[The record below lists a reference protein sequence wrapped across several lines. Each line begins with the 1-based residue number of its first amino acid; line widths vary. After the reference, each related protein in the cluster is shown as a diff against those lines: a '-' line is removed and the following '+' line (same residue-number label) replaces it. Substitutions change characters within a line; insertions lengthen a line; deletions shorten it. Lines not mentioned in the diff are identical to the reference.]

1 MGERRND
8 LSIPTEWVL
17 PRPVRRTLAVCL
29 LVAAAVVSCS
39 VFRGS
44 ESRRGAEL
52 RADSTVTVSADR
64 VLGRF
69 DNPAWYGNQNGPTS
83 PLGPRDL
90 RALDALDVHVARVW
104 ALPRGYYH
112 ATTRRYDFDFAAD
125 DGSTAYRYL
134 DQPARY
140 ARRLLVN
147 LGECAPRILTLS
159 APQTCRAVL
168 RDGLVAY
175 KRRYPSIQ
183 YVELFNEPDKT
194 GAIPSGH
201 WEGLTVEDYYRWYRI
216 GYSVVNEVN
225 HHLHPAVLLRLGG
238 PATATFDESFLRG
251 FLDRYARDHDPAK
264 RLDFISYHQ
273 YKHRADPARVGA
285 EKQTVRRWL
294 SRRRLDPD
302 TPVFVTEYG
311 VFPGDASGTTLS
323 ADLLTQAA
331 AMETLAYYYINSGMD
346 LEMHWAY
353 SHPTN
358 PRKSMFVSGID
369 GAVYPYGDLVTM
381 QSMMKDQ
388 RVPATSDGLSRTGI
402 GVNALATVDSSG
414 LAVLI
419 TNYQG
424 SRGEASH
431 VVSLYVDRLPPR
443 LAHRRLQVDLYLVD
457 STHSNY
463 AHDPSSSTLER
474 VERRIVRADDG
485 IQTAFRLEP
494 NAVTLVVISTNSDEP
509 DRPTG

>member
-1 MGERRND
+1 MDERRHD
-8 LSIPTEWVL
+8 LSIPTKQHL
-17 PRPVRRTLAVCL
+17 PRAVRRALAVCL
-29 LVAAAVVSCS
+29 VVAAAVVSCS
-39 VFRGS
+39 VFRGA
-44 ESRRGAEL
+44 ESRRGAEF
-52 RADSTVTVSADR
+52 RADSTITVSADR

-69 DNPAWYGNQNGPTS
+69 DNPAWYGNQTGPTS

-104 ALPRGYYH
+104 VLPRGYYN

-140 ARRLLVN
+140 AQRLLIN
-147 LGECAPRILTLS
+147 LGECAPQILTLS
-159 APQTCRAVL
+159 APGTCRGAL
-168 RDGLVAY
+168 HDGLLAY
-175 KRRYPSIQ
+175 KRRYPSIE

-194 GAIPSGH
+194 WVVPSGH
-201 WEGLTVEDYYRWYRI
+201 WKGLTVADYYRWYRI

-225 HHLHPAVLLRLGG
+225 HDLHPATPLRLGG
-238 PATATFDESFLRG
+238 PATATFDGSFLRG

-264 RLDFISYHQ
+264 RLDFVSYHQ
-273 YKHRADPARVGA
+273 YKHGAEPARVAA

-294 SRRRLDPD
+294 SRRALDPD

-311 VFPGDASGTTLS
+311 LFPGDTTGTTFND
-323 ADLLTQAA
+323 DLLTQAA

-369 GAVYPYGDLVTM
+369 GAVYPYGNLVTM

-388 RVPATSDGLSRTGI
+388 RVSATSDILSRTGI
-402 GVNALATVDSSG
+402 GVNALATVDSNG
-414 LAVLI
+414 VAVLT
-419 TNYQG
+419 TNYQAI
-424 SRGEASH
+424 RGEASH
-431 VVSLYVDRLPPR
+431 VVSLHVDRLPPR
-443 LAHRRLQVDLYLVD
+443 LAHRRLQLDRYLVD

-463 AHDPSSSTLER
+463 AHDPSSSSLEC

-485 IQTAFRLEP
+485 IETAFRLEP
-494 NAVTLVVISTNSDEP
+494 NAVTLVVISAL
-509 DRPTG
+509 RL

>member
-8 LSIPTEWVL
+8 LSILREQL
-17 PRPVRRTLAVCL
+17 LARPVRRLLAVCL
-29 LVAAAVVSCS
+29 VIAVAVVSCT
-39 VFRGS
+39 VFRGGKS
-44 ESRRGAEL
+44 PRAPER

-69 DNPAWYGNQNGPTS
+69 DNPAWYGNQTGPTY

-90 RALDALDVHVARVW
+90 QALDALDVHVARVW
-104 ALPRGYYH
+104 ALPRGYYN

-125 DGSTAYRYL
+125 DGSAAYRYM

-140 ARRLLVN
+140 AQRLLVN
-147 LGECAPRILTLS
+147 LGECAPQILTLS
-159 APQTCRAVL
+159 APRTCRAVL
-168 RDGLVAY
+168 RDGLLDY

-194 GAIPSGH
+194 WAIPSGH

-225 HHLHPAVLLRLGG
+225 HHLHPAIPLRLGG
-238 PATATFDESFLRG
+238 PATATFDESFLRR
-251 FLDRYARDHDPAK
+251 FLDWYARDPDPAK

-273 YKHRADPARVGA
+273 YKHGADPARVGA

-294 SRRRLDPD
+294 SSRRLDPD

-311 VFPGDASGTTLS
+311 VFPGDATGTTLN

-358 PRKSMFVSGID
+358 PRKSMFVSGVD
-369 GAVYPYGDLVTM
+369 GAVYPYGNLLTM

-388 RVPATSDGLSRTGI
+388 QVSATSDGLSRTGI
-402 GVNALATVDSSG
+402 GVNALATVDASG
-414 LAVLI
+414 VAVLT
-419 TNYQG
+419 TNYQANG
-424 SRGEASH
+424 GEASH
-431 VVSLYVDRLPPR
+431 VVSLHVDRLPPR
-443 LAHRRLQVDLYLVD
+443 LAHRRLQLDRYVID

-463 AHDPSSSTLER
+463 AHDASSSTLAR
-474 VERRIVRADDG
+474 VERRIIRADDRIETG
-485 IQTAFRLEP
+485 FRLEP
-494 NAVTLVVISTNSDEP
+494 NAVTLVVISALRT
-509 DRPTG
+509 

>member
-8 LSIPTEWVL
+8 LSIPTEQVL
-17 PRPVRRTLAVCL
+17 RRPVRRPLAVY
-29 LVAAAVVSCS
+29 LVVAVAVVSCT
-39 VFRGS
+39 VFRGA
-44 ESRRGAEL
+44 ESRRAGEL

-83 PLGPRDL
+83 PLGPRDI
-90 RALDALDVHVARVW
+90 RALDAFDVHLARVW
-104 ALPRGYYH
+104 ALPQGYYN
-112 ATTRRYDFDFAAD
+112 ATTHRYDFDFAAA

-140 ARRLLVN
+140 AQRLLVN

-159 APQTCRAVL
+159 APRTCRTVL

-175 KRRYPSIQ
+175 KRRYPSIR

-194 GAIPSGH
+194 WTVSSGH
-201 WEGLTVEDYYRWYRI
+201 WEGLTLDDYYRWYRI
-216 GYSVVNEVN
+216 GYSLVNDVN
-225 HHLHPAVLLRLGG
+225 HRLQPAIPLRLGG
-238 PATATFDESFLRG
+238 PATATFDEPFLRG

-273 YKHRADPARVGA
+273 YKHGTDPARVGA

-294 SRRRLDPD
+294 SRRGLDPD

-311 VFPGDASGTTLS
+311 VFPGDATGTTLS

-358 PRKSMFVSGID
+358 PRKSMFVSGVD
-369 GAVYPYGDLVTM
+369 GALYPYGNLVTM

-388 RVPATSDGLSRTGI
+388 RVPATSDGVSPTGI

-414 LAVLI
+414 VAVLT

-424 SRGEASH
+424 SRGGASH
-431 VVSLYVDRLPPR
+431 VVSLHVDRLPPR
-443 LAHRRLQVDLYLVD
+443 LAHRRLQLDRYVVD

-463 AHDPSSSTLER
+463 VFDPSSSTLER

-494 NAVTLVVISTNSDEP
+494 NAVTLVVISALRS
-509 DRPTG
+509 

>member
-1 MGERRND
+1 MGERRTD
-8 LSIPTEWVL
+8 RTIPTEQVL
-17 PRPVRRTLAVCL
+17 SRPVRQALACL
-29 LVAAAVVSCS
+29 VVAVAVVGCS
-39 VFRGS
+39 VFRGA
-44 ESRRGAEL
+44 ESRRWAEL
-52 RADSTVTVSADR
+52 KAHSTVTVSADR

-90 RALDALDVHVARVW
+90 RALDSLDVHLARVW
-104 ALPRGYYH
+104 ALPRGYYN
-112 ATTRRYDFDFAAD
+112 TTTGRYDFNFAAD

-168 RDGLVAY
+168 RDGLLAY
-175 KRRYPSIQ
+175 KRHYPSIQ

-194 GAIPSGH
+194 WAVPSGH
-201 WEGLTVEDYYRWYRI
+201 WEGLSVEDYYRWYRI
-216 GYSVVNEVN
+216 GCSVVNEVN
-225 HHLHPAVLLRLGG
+225 HSLHPAVPLRLGG
-238 PATATFDESFLRG
+238 PATATFDAPFLRG
-251 FLDRYARDHDPAK
+251 FLDRYARDHDPGK

-273 YKHRADPARVGA
+273 YKHRADPARVAA

-294 SRRRLDPD
+294 SHRGLDPE

-311 VFPGDASGTTLS
+311 VFPGDATGTTLS

-358 PRKSMFVSGID
+358 PRKSMFVSGVD
-369 GAVYPYGDLVTM
+369 GAVYPYGNLVAM
-381 QSMMKDQ
+381 QSMMKGQ
-388 RVPATSDGLSRTGI
+388 RVRATSDGLSRTGI
-402 GVNALATVDSSG
+402 GVNALATVDSNRV
-414 LAVLI
+414 AVLT

-424 SRGEASH
+424 SGGEASH
-431 VVSLYVDRLPPR
+431 VVSLHVDRLPPQ
-443 LAHRRLQVDLYLVD
+443 LAHRRLQLDRYLID

-463 AHDPSSSTLER
+463 AHDPSSSSLER

-485 IQTAFRLEP
+485 IETAFQLEP
-494 NAVTLVVISTNSDEP
+494 NAVTLVVISALRS
-509 DRPTG
+509 

>member
-8 LSIPTEWVL
+8 LSILREQL
-17 PRPVRRTLAVCL
+17 LARPVRRLLAVCL
-29 LVAAAVVSCS
+29 VVAVAVVSCT
-39 VFRGS
+39 VFRGGKS
-44 ESRRGAEL
+44 PRAAERRAE
-52 RADSTVTVSADR
+52 STVTVSADR

-69 DNPAWYGNQNGPTS
+69 DNPAWYGNQTGPTS

-104 ALPRGYYH
+104 ALPRGYYN
-112 ATTRRYDFDFAAD
+112 ATTRRFDFDFAAD
-125 DGSTAYRYL
+125 DGSAAYRYL

-140 ARRLLVN
+140 AQRLLVN
-147 LGECAPRILTLS
+147 LGECAPQILTLS
-159 APQTCRAVL
+159 APRTCRAVL
-168 RDGLVAY
+168 RDGLLAY

-194 GAIPSGH
+194 WAVPSGH

-225 HHLHPAVLLRLGG
+225 HHLHPAIPLRLGG
-238 PATATFDESFLRG
+238 PATATFDESFLRR
-251 FLDRYARDHDPAK
+251 FLDWYARDPDRAK

-273 YKHRADPARVGA
+273 YKHAADPARVGA

-294 SRRRLDPD
+294 SSRRLDPD

-311 VFPGDASGTTLS
+311 VFPGDASGTTLN

-358 PRKSMFVSGID
+358 PRKSMFVSGVD
-369 GAVYPYGDLVTM
+369 GAVYPYGNLLTM

-388 RVPATSDGLSRTGI
+388 QVSATSDGLSRTGI
-402 GVNALATVDSSG
+402 GVNALATVDASG
-414 LAVLI
+414 VAVLT

-431 VVSLYVDRLPPR
+431 VVSLYLDRLPPR
-443 LAHRRLQVDLYLVD
+443 LAHRRLQLDRYVVD

-463 AHDPSSSTLER
+463 AHDPSSSSLER
-474 VERRIVRADDG
+474 VERRIIHADDRIETG
-485 IQTAFRLEP
+485 FRLEP
-494 NAVTLVVISTNSDEP
+494 NAVTLVVIAALRT
-509 DRPTG
+509 

>member
-1 MGERRND
+1 M
-8 LSIPTEWVL
+8 PTEQL
-17 PRPVRRTLAVCL
+17 PSRPVRRPLAVCL
-29 LVAAAVVSCS
+29 VLAAAVVSCL
-39 VFRGS
+39 VFRGA
-44 ESRRGAEL
+44 ESPQGAQL
-52 RADSTVTVSADR
+52 RADSTVTVSADK
-64 VLGRF
+64 VLGGF

-90 RALDALDVHVARVW
+90 WALDALDVHVTRVW
-104 ALPRGYYH
+104 ALPQGYYH
-112 ATTRRYDFDFAAD
+112 ATSRRYDFDFVAD

-140 ARRLLVN
+140 AQRLLVN
-147 LGECAPRILTLS
+147 LGECAPPILTLS
-159 APQTCRAVL
+159 APRTCRAVL

-175 KRRYPSIQ
+175 KRRYPSIR

-194 GAIPSGH
+194 WAVPRGH
-201 WEGLTVEDYYRWYRI
+201 WRGLTVEDYYGWYRV

-225 HHLHPAVLLRLGG
+225 HHLHPAVRMGLGG
-238 PATATFDESFLRG
+238 PATASFDESFLRN

-273 YKHRADPARVGA
+273 YKHGADPARVGA

-294 SRRRLDPD
+294 SHRGLDPD

-311 VFPGDASGTTLS
+311 VFPGDATGTTLS

-358 PRKSMFVSGID
+358 PRKSMFVSGVD
-369 GAVYPYGDLVTM
+369 GAVYPYGNLVTM
-381 QSMMKDQ
+381 QSMMKDK

-414 LAVLI
+414 VAVLT

-431 VVSLYVDRLPPR
+431 DVSLHVDRLPPR
-443 LAHRRLQVDLYLVD
+443 LAHRRLQVDRYLID
-457 STHSNY
+457 SIHSNY
-463 AHDPSSSTLER
+463 AHDASSSALER
-474 VERRIVRADDG
+474 VERRIVRADDDVE
-485 IQTAFRLEP
+485 TAFRLEP
-494 NAVTLVVISTNSDEP
+494 NAVTLVVITP
-509 DRPTG
+509 LRL

>member
-1 MGERRND
+1 MGKRRND
-8 LSIPTEWVL
+8 RTIPAEQLL
-17 PRPVRRTLAVCL
+17 PPPVRRVLAVCTV
-29 LVAAAVVSCS
+29 VAAGVVSCS
-39 VFRGS
+39 VFQS
-44 ESRRGAEL
+44 AESRRGAEL
-52 RADSTVTVSADR
+52 KANTTVTISADR

-69 DNPAWYGNQNGPTS
+69 DNPAWYGNQSGPTS

-90 RALDALDVHVARVW
+90 RTLDTLDVHLARVW
-104 ALPRGYYH
+104 ALPRGYYNT
-112 ATTRRYDFDFAAD
+112 TTRRYDFDFAAD
-125 DGSTAYRYL
+125 DGSTTYHYL

-168 RDGLVAY
+168 RDGLLAY
-175 KRRYPSIQ
+175 KRRYPTIQ

-194 GAIPSGH
+194 WDVPSGH
-201 WEGLTVEDYYRWYRI
+201 WAGLSVEDYYRWYRI

-225 HHLHPAVLLRLGG
+225 DHLHPAVPLRLGG
-238 PATATFDESFLRG
+238 PATATFDEPFLRG

-273 YKHRADPARVGA
+273 YKHGADPARVGT

-294 SRRRLDPD
+294 SHRGLDPE
-302 TPVFVTEYG
+302 TPVYVTEYG
-311 VFPGDASGTTLS
+311 VFPGNATGTTLS

-358 PRKSMFVSGID
+358 PRKSMFVSGVD
-369 GAVYPYGDLVTM
+369 GAVYPYGNLVAM
-381 QSMMKDQ
+381 QSMMKHQ
-388 RVPATSDGLSRTGI
+388 RVPATSDGLSPIGI

-414 LAVLI
+414 VAVLT

-424 SRGEASH
+424 SGGEASH
-431 VVSLYVDRLPPR
+431 VVSLHVDRLPPR
-443 LAHRRLQVDLYLVD
+443 LAYRRLQLDRYLID

-463 AHDPSSSTLER
+463 AHDPSSSSLER
-474 VERRIVRADDG
+474 VERWIVRADDG
-485 IQTAFRLEP
+485 IETAFRLEP
-494 NAVTLVVISTNSDEP
+494 NAVTLLVISALHS
-509 DRPTG
+509 GG